1 MTPLRV
7 LAVDDEGPARQRL
20 KDLLTDCREAAPH
33 ALIGE
38 AANGREA
45 LEIINQGN
53 VDLVLMDIRMPVMDG
68 IEAAGHLLGME
79 KPPRLIF
86 TTAYDAYAIKA
97 FELNAIDYLLKP
109 IKQDRLLAALRKAGS
124 LATAVHA
131 PAGALDGLRQGPRK
145 HLSIHERGRV
155 VLIPMVDVLFLR
167 AELKYVTVRT
177 AEREFLLDES
187 LTKLEEEFSA
197 EFVRVHRNALVA
209 KKAITGFEKQTET
222 DGETHWVVLLR
233 GIPDRLAVSR
243 RQQHIVR
250 EF

>member
-20 KDLLTDCREAAPH
+20 KDLLSDCREAAPH

-45 LEIINQGN
+45 LEVINQGI

-68 IEAAGHLLGME
+68 IEAAGHLLRME
-79 KPPRLIF
+79 KPPRLVF
-86 TTAYDAYAIKA
+86 TTAFDAYAIKA

-109 IKQDRLLAALRKAGS
+109 IKRDRLLAALLKAGPQP
-124 LATAVHA
+124 TAA
-131 PAGALDGLRQGPRK
+131 ALGGLQQGPRK

-155 VLIPMVDVLFLR
+155 VLIPMADVVFLR

-187 LTKLEEEFSA
+187 LTKLEEEFQA
-197 EFVRVHRNALVA
+197 DFVRVHRNALVA
-209 KKAITGFEKQTET
+209 RRAIVGFEKQTE
-222 DGETHWVVLLR
+222 DGGETHWVVMLR
-233 GIPDRLAVSR
+233 GIDERLAVSR

-250 EF
+250 EM

>member
-1 MTPLRV
+1 MPPLRV

-20 KDLLTDCREAAPH
+20 KDLLSDCRETVPH

-79 KPPRLIF
+79 KPPRLVF
-86 TTAYDAYAIKA
+86 TTAYDVYAIKA

-109 IKQDRLLAALRKAGS
+109 IKRERLLAALQKAG
-124 LATAVHA
+124 AA
-131 PAGALDGLRQGPRK
+131 PAMPAAALDGLRQGPRK

-155 VLIPMVDVLFLR
+155 VLIPLADILFLR

-187 LTKLEEEFSA
+187 LTRLEEEFQID
-197 EFVRVHRNALVA
+197 FVRVHRNALVA
-209 KKAITGFEKQTET
+209 KKAITGFEKQTGN
-222 DGETHWVVLLR
+222 DGESHWVVMLR
-233 GIPDRLAVSR
+233 GIEERLAVSR

>member
-1 MTPLRV
+1 MPPLRV

-20 KDLLTDCREAAPH
+20 KDLLSDCREAVPH

-109 IKQDRLLAALRKAGS
+109 IKRERLLAALQKAGNVP
-124 LATAVHA
+124 TAA
-131 PAGALDGLRQGPRK
+131 ALGGLQQGPRK

-155 VLIPMVDVLFLR
+155 VLIPLADVLFLR

-187 LTKLEEEFSA
+187 LTKLEEEFQTD
-197 EFVRVHRNALVA
+197 FVRVHRNALVA
-209 KKAITGFEKQTET
+209 KKAITGFEKQTED

>member
-1 MTPLRV
+1 MSTPLRV
-7 LAVDDEGPARQRL
+7 LIVDDEGPARTRL
-20 KDLLTDCREAAPH
+20 KDLLSDCRETAPH

-68 IEAAGHLLGME
+68 MEAARHMAKLE

-86 TTAYDAYAIKA
+86 ATAFDAYAVKA
-97 FELNAIDYLLKP
+97 FEVNAIDYLLKP
-109 IKQDRLLAALRKAGS
+109 IKRERLLAALQKAGTPPPADT
-124 LATAVHA
+124 LAT
-131 PAGALDGLRQGPRK
+131 LQEGPRK

-155 VLIPMVDVLFLR
+155 VLIPMADVVFLR

-187 LTKLEEEFSA
+187 LTKLEEEFQNS
-197 EFVRVHRNALVA
+197 FVRVHRNALVA
-209 KKAITGFEKQTET
+209 KAAIAGFEKVAEE
-222 DGETHWVVLLR
+222 GAEAHWVVVLN
-233 GIPDRLAVSR
+233 GIDERLPVSR
-243 RQQHIVR
+243 RQQHVVR